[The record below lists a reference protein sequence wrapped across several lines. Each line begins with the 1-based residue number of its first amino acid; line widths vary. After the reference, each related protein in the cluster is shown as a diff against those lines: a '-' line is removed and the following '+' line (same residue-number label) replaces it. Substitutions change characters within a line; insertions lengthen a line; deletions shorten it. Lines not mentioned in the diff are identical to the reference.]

1 MLGQKQ
7 EGVVRI
13 TVSKPSLEACDMDTE
28 DVRGWVKL
36 SPPFFFLNKNYV
48 VLIFF

>member
-28 DVRGWVKL
+28 DVRRWVKL
-36 SPPFFFLNKNYV
+36 SPP
-48 VLIFF
+48 IFFKIKIMLF

>member
-28 DVRGWVKL
+28 DVRRWVKL
-36 SPPFFFLNKNYV
+36 SPPIFLK
-48 VLIFF
+48 